1 MYVGCVVVSGCV
13 SVLAVVLGLGERG
26 LRTVVEL
33 VSRCVDK
40 REVDG
45 GGRIVLGKDKKLY
58 SVRRVVQF
66 YTTKKNYIHVSKI
79 EHRKS

>member
-58 SVRRVVQF
+58 GVREGSTVL
-66 YTTKKNYIHVSKI
+66 YNKKKMTFRYQK
-79 EHRKS
+79 